1 MKIDTLVKRILNKKK
16 KLTDSCKVC
25 VESID
30 FWEKR
35 SNKLFDEMDEV
46 EEEFSFSS
54 DEYIEDKCTDHLKEV
69 DLLMNRMKFE
79 NDQLDLIEKQIEEL
93 ETELCL
99 AFAQYAKKQKK

>member
-1 MKIDTLVKRILNKKK
+1 MKIDTLVKGILSKKK
-16 KLTDSCKVC
+16 RLTDSCRVC

-35 SNKLFDEMDEV
+35 SNTLFDEMDEA
-46 EEEFSFSS
+46 EEEFAFST

-79 NDQLDLIEKQIEEL
+79 NDQLDLLEKQIEKL
-93 ETELCL
+93 ESELCL